1 MAEVERRKGGGR
13 KRMAHY
19 RDLVQNYKG
28 LVRVWCDSTPVTL
41 SNRGLEM
48 GAQSTRARRG
58 R

>member
-41 SNRGLEM
+41 SNRGGYELVWCEP
-48 GAQSTRARRG
+48 
-58 R
+58 